1 MSDYKEFVLEQAD
14 CMDVVKDLD
23 IFCIQEGLIDDP
35 IDNVISLGDCLIE
48 EMNYFTIE
56 DDIYQEASEAAK
68 GSAKNIFKKIIE
80 YIKKFFQFLAKFF
93 KTIIN
98 KIFGKGEASATA
110 DQIAAEVVGDV
121 PESEGS
127 ENIHF
132 EAGPGSNL
140 KARNITL
147 AAKDLELKI
156 ENKKIAIRP
165 MGFKGG
171 IFRRHKAIGPEKTGI
186 PEHAA
191 VALKYFENTKLRS
204 ELNSLI
210 SDIVSRSKNISSASR
225 DEKDRFANDIVERST
240 DIYKS
245 LVNMLKPDDIIKAG
259 FVKKSVKELEE
270 MYREVNSFALRI
282 DKAEVP
288 DDDTFASTKIKI
300 AIRDITSILN
310 IVTYGCNQIMRN
322 VKHMYMID
330 KKYAHTIKDINTLGK
345 FVYKLIKAGI
355 PSNYVAYNCWCIMG
369 EDLDNRGYFSKKK
382 LFGINGPRWGQSRA
396 TFFPV
401 ESSGHDGEVLKIAM
415 NAVGIIGNKKELKR
429 YKAYEQKNAADILAR
444 PTNSWEDGTI
454 VTMEKLKP
462 CKNYRIAA
470 EEAEKLQRKV
480 HEYIDRGLPL
490 ITDIHYKNVGIDEN
504 GTSKILDYGN

>member
-35 IDNVISLGDCLIE
+35 IDNVISLGDYLIE
-48 EMNYFTIE
+48 ETNNFTIE

-127 ENIHF
+127 GNIHF

-191 VALKYFENTKLRS
+191 VALKYFENTAYR
-204 ELNSLI
+204 I
-210 SDIVSRSKNISSASR
+210 DTQKNIRIFRILLQYTFLYGNVYIQKRQTKSKALDYIEIS
-225 DEKDRFANDIVERST
+225 RFAQ
-240 DIYKS
+240 
-245 LVNMLKPDDIIKAG
+245 
-259 FVKKSVKELEE
+259 
-270 MYREVNSFALRI
+270 EVHPE
-282 DKAEVP
+282 DVVP
-288 DDDTFASTKIKI
+288 EI
-300 AIRDITSILN
+300 
-310 IVTYGCNQIMRN
+310 
-322 VKHMYMID
+322 
-330 KKYAHTIKDINTLGK
+330 
-345 FVYKLIKAGI
+345 
-355 PSNYVAYNCWCIMG
+355 
-369 EDLDNRGYFSKKK
+369 
-382 LFGINGPRWGQSRA
+382 
-396 TFFPV
+396 
-401 ESSGHDGEVLKIAM
+401 
-415 NAVGIIGNKKELKR
+415 
-429 YKAYEQKNAADILAR
+429 
-444 PTNSWEDGTI
+444 
-454 VTMEKLKP
+454 
-462 CKNYRIAA
+462 
-470 EEAEKLQRKV
+470 
-480 HEYIDRGLPL
+480 
-490 ITDIHYKNVGIDEN
+490 
-504 GTSKILDYGN
+504 